1 MATRE
6 EFKKNLPYYMDL
18 AGVNQ
23 VELAKAVGVSKSTV
37 STWLSG
43 RSYPRIDVIQKTADV
58 LNCTTDDLVTENTEV
73 IRQTLSEDAFE
84 KWFAHAKNVEYVAP
98 IYSQKNLL
106 PVGSNKRDII
116 GKKGKLIE
124 VEYQETNH
132 DF

>member
-73 IRQTLSEDAFE
+73 IRQTLSEDE
-84 KWFAHAKNVEYVAP
+84 KLLFRLARDATPSAIKAAVAVLK
-98 IYSQKNLL
+98 SM
-106 PVGSNKRDII
+106 
-116 GKKGKLIE
+116 E
-124 VEYQETNH
+124 ETNH